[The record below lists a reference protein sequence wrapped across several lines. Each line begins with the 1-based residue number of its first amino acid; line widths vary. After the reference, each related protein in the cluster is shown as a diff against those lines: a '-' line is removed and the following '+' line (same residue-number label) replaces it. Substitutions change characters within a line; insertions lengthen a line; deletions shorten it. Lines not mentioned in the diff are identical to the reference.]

1 MGFPVKFPLN
11 QSIDI
16 PLDHVTEKGLA
27 RTGRTAEKNHFQ
39 TRLGIQWESKHHGCV
54 YIYIYPYDNAL
65 MTIPKKNKNMVSYT
79 PCGFSCPKKWLP
91 SEMTDKN
98 QKWVVQ
104 FPSPNGL
111 GFRDV

>member
-16 PLDHVTEKGLA
+16 PLDHITEKGLA

-54 YIYIYPYDNAL
+54 YIYPYDNAL
-65 MTIPKKNKNMVSYT
+65 MTIPKKKQKYGELHPMW
-79 PCGFSCPKKWLP
+79 FFLPKKMVTIRNDWQKP
-91 SEMTDKN
+91 EMSGAVSIP
-98 QKWVVQ
+98 KW
-104 FPSPNGL
+104 
-111 GFRDV
+111 FRV